1 MEHYN
6 VTIRIIEVHKGC
18 DNISY
23 PDLIAFQENFRIAE
37 DEYGDL
43 YANLNEIDDVTVLNQ
58 VKFSDF
64 KNKNTN
70 YLSLRKENEKKQGTG
85 RTRDFKLDNYEIEVI
100 I

>member
-1 MEHYN
+1 MEQYN
-6 VTIRIIEVHKGC
+6 VTIRIIEVHKGR

-23 PDLIAFQENFRIAE
+23 RDLIAFQENFRIAE

-43 YANLNEIDDVTVLNQ
+43 YANLNEIDEVTILNQ

-70 YLSLRKENEKKQGTG
+70 YLSLRKENEEKHSTA
-85 RTRDFKLDNYEIEVI
+85 RTRYFKFDNYEIEVSF
-100 I
+100 